1 TEPANVVFTSR
12 FGNQFGHPDV
22 DIVNRY
28 RRRGVKVWSTGS
40 QGDVTLRFNVEGAPN
55 MTVMRHK
62 LIPYWAEGPQDT
74 SVWLSE

>member
-1 TEPANVVFTSR
+1 
-12 FGNQFGHPDV
+12 
-22 DIVNRY
+22 
-28 RRRGVKVWSTGS
+28 
-40 QGDVTLRFNVEGAPN
+40 